1 MAKSKYKDTSRDK
14 LAAAPIKNI
23 LFIPKIWFIICAAAL
38 FFCLW
43 INIPDLARAQDAEL
57 EFNLDVNSNTTA
69 LPEIFKPAVDLSGR
83 GWHNMDSWPQ
93 ALAASEALD
102 IWQKDIG
109 FGGIY
114 RVQYN
119 LWEINEQ
126 AKADTLQG
134 NLLANY
140 ESIIKKVNDA
150 GGIIILNIFGTPAG
164 LGKVLDKKSP
174 SLDLNAFKELVKSH
188 IRQLS
193 CNKKYNIWYEV
204 WNAPDLDDFF
214 LGGTQ
219 EYLSMYRA
227 VAEGIKELEAEAK
240 IHIPVGGPAASWWF
254 QACGNNTIM
263 SPEKSLLY
271 ELIKYCYNYQLPLDF
286 ITWHTYSTDH
296 KQEYEITGY
305 NKTSLS
311 LIRDWLTY
319 FKFDVNTPLIIDEW
333 NYDSGA
339 NFLPAR
345 QEKANICASFIPAR
359 IKNMHEAGLDY
370 QIYFSLEDFHN
381 NKEHVV
387 RNTGIFWFDAEAQ
400 EFKAG
405 PKPIY
410 NVFRMLASLGKEK
423 FVLPKANGD
432 FIDIIATKKEG
443 YIAVLIYNYIDPYM
457 AKNYLSR
464 NIASLNDSER
474 KVLLSFIKSDKL
486 GKIITSQINV
496 NSLRV
501 SKKLKS
507 MLKKAQE
514 LNTEMNKFSSIDR
527 KVRINI
533 KNLKENYLYQRY
545 AIDSSSGFNAEFI
558 PVEENPASGAEL
570 FSVLLT
576 MPPYSVQEIILAK
589 KPQEEA
595 AVIAVDS
602 GQPQAAVSDKAG
614 GAVDKNDKEIEG
626 ISAAALN
633 QTKTEA
639 PGNAGNIFTKTAEE
653 ETSIATISN
662 QSQSEA
668 EMGSNAESIL
678 KNSSLEEKAALGTGS
693 LGPRSQVSNNTAN

>member
-1 MAKSKYKDTSRDK
+1 MAKSKCKYTSRVK
-14 LAAAPIKNI
+14 LADIQIKNI
-23 LFIPKIWFIICAAAL
+23 LFTPKFGFIICAAVL
-38 FFCLW
+38 FFYLGV
-43 INIPDLARAQDAEL
+43 NIYDLARAQDADL
-57 EFNLDVNSNTTA
+57 EFNVDVNSNTTV
-69 LPEIFKPAVDLSGR
+69 LPNIFKPSVDLSGR
-83 GWHNMDSWPQ
+83 GQHNMNSWPQ
-93 ALAASEALD
+93 TLAASEALD

-114 RVQYN
+114 RIQYN
-119 LWEINEQ
+119 LWEINER
-126 AKADTLQG
+126 AKMDTLQD
-134 NLLANY
+134 NLLSNY

-150 GGIIILNIFGTPAG
+150 GGIVILNIFGTPAG

-174 SLDLNAFKELVKSH
+174 SLDLNVFKELVKNH

-193 CNKKYNIWYEV
+193 CSKKYNIWYEV

-240 IHIPVGGPAASWWF
+240 MHIPVGGPAVSWWF
-254 QACGNNTIM
+254 QVCGNNTIM
-263 SPEKSLLY
+263 SPEKSLVY

-286 ITWHTYSTDH
+286 ITWHTYSTDP

-305 NKTSLS
+305 NKASLS
-311 LIRDWLTY
+311 LIRDWLAY
-319 FKFDVNTPLIIDEW
+319 FKFNVNTSLIIDEW

-345 QEKANICASFIPAR
+345 HEKANICASFIPAR

-400 EFKAG
+400 EFKGG

-410 NVFRMLASLGKEK
+410 NVFRMLANLGKEK
-423 FVLPKANGD
+423 FVLPKANDD
-432 FIDIIATKKEG
+432 FIDIIATKKED
-443 YIAVLIYNYIDPYM
+443 YIAILIYNYIDPYM

-464 NIASLNDSER
+464 NIAGLNDSER

-486 GKIITSQINV
+486 EKIITSQIKV
-496 NSLRV
+496 DSLKV

-514 LNTEMNKFSSIDR
+514 LNIEANKFRSIGR

-533 KNLKENYLYQRY
+533 KNLKEKYLYRRY

-558 PVEENPASGAEL
+558 PAEENEASGAEL
-570 FSVLLT
+570 YSVLLT

-589 KPQEEA
+589 KPKEEA
-595 AVIAVDS
+595 VVTAVDA
-602 GQPQAAVSDKAG
+602 GQPQAAISDNAGKAL
-614 GAVDKNDKEIEG
+614 DKNDKEIG
-626 ISAAALN
+626 VTSTDTLN

-639 PGNAGNIFTKTAEE
+639 TGNAGNIFTKTVEE
-653 ETSIATISN
+653 ETSMAIISN
-662 QSQSEA
+662 QSQSEG
-668 EMGSNAESIL
+668 EMENNTGSIL
-678 KNSSLEEKAALGTGS
+678 KNSSLEEKAVFETK
-693 LGPRSQVSNNTAN
+693 PVQVRAQVNNKTAN